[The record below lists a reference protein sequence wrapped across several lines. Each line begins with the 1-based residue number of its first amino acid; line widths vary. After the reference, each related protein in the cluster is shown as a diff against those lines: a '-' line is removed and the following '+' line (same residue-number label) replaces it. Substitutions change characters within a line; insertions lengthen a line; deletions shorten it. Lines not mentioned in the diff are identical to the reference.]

1 MASWSKTAIPPQGDR
16 REYPI
21 DLAQFHVSDLAGV
34 EYYPD
39 NAAIPVQLASS
50 SGGCGALFLWTREK

>member
-1 MASWSKTAIPPQGDR
+1 MLDA

-21 DLAQFHVSDLAGV
+21 DLNQFQVSSLAGV

-39 NAAIPVQLASS
+39 NATMPVQFSRT
-50 SGGCGALFLWTREK
+50 SGGCGALFLWTRER